1 MRRLQQAYED
11 GRRRITELVGEVG
24 TEAGDIPVP
33 ACPSWTVHG
42 VVSHLAGICADVMT
56 GNVAGAATDGW
67 TDAQVTARRNRPT
80 ADVLAEWDELG
91 PQMAAVVDDFPGRV
105 GSQLVNDLATH
116 EQDLSGAIGRP
127 GGRDA
132 DAVVIGVD
140 FLAHVILQTGM
151 TVLGLGPLVVR
162 TEYETWLVGTGGLPN
177 GEPDEAW
184 RTAVLSTAPLPPLV
198 SPPVGT
204 LRVSRFELFRAL
216 TGRRSEGQIRSFAWS
231 TDPEPHLPVFGF
243 GPFSLRPSAL
253 VESEVQRFPSRSP
266 AQ

>member
-1 MRRLQQAYED
+1 MRRLGQAYED
-11 GRRRITELVGEVG
+11 GRQRITALVTQVG
-24 TEAGDIPVP
+24 TEAGDIQVP

-67 TDAQVTARRNRPT
+67 TDAQVTARRNRPND
-80 ADVLAEWDELG
+80 AVLAEWDELG
-91 PQMAAVVDDFPGRV
+91 PQIAAVVDDFPGRV
-105 GSQLVNDLATH
+105 GSQLVTDLASH
-116 EQDLSGAIGRP
+116 EQDLRGATRRP

-132 DAVVIGVD
+132 DAVAIGVD
-140 FLAHVILQTGM
+140 FLANVILQTGM

-162 TEYETWLVGTGGLPN
+162 TEYETWLVGTGGPPT

-184 RTAVLSTAPLPPLV
+184 RTALLSNDPLPPLV

-204 LRVSRFELFRAL
+204 LRVSRFELFRSV

-231 TDPEPHLPVFGF
+231 TDPEPYLPVFGF
-243 GPFSLRPSAL
+243 GPFSLRATELIEP
-253 VESEVQRFPSRSP
+253 EGQRFPSRSP